1 MHFLVNVEKADLMRM
16 SEKES
21 KIQLEVII
29 QLTTLEQLALTLALR
44 VQCTRAL
51 SVCLCVFPWVN
62 LKQ

>member
-1 MHFLVNVEKADLMRM
+1 MHFLVNGEKADLMRM

-29 QLTTLEQLALTLALR
+29 QLTTLEQLALTLG